1 MRAKFSRISGRISD
15 IGLGRSG
22 DNDKPNRRH
31 TLNLGNF
38 TFSRSRTRAHERQV
52 SAPMPGS
59 RLALTD
65 PAPSIRHTDI
75 DEGSIQRPR
84 SLPPQIIW
92 PSNGSGTLDLSFPD
106 YASQMNTGTGTQYST
121 SRPPSNF
128 TNTRMPTIRCVDCES
143 QSGSQS
149 QSHGPRT
156 TTPTP
161 SVRALE
167 NPNTDRRE
175 INEYLQ
181 PPHEPL
187 KKQSISS
194 IATEPA
200 TRPAPA
206 STSASKISQSSEI
219 GQPGFG
225 PQGQHQQQH
234 EATAAAAPTAVQRNT
249 ESTRLSTGTFRFYGQ
264 LNQNQ
269 NLNQTLNQDRNQD
282 SGAGENDRT
291 ETDMA
296 DHKNK
301 DKSSMRR
308 MYQRIVQST
317 SATLTSEKQKK
328 ALRRI
333 SDIFQPR
340 RDKSQQAREKEK
352 SPAPS
357 PQPHHHNDNDSDSD
371 SDSDDTNN
379 TSDDNDNDD
388 TDTTKETNTT
398 QLQLQPEIQTTT
410 NKTPQDTHPYHPN
423 DYWDRIRQ
431 HHQHQHQLSPS
442 ISHQSLP
449 RHVFNIHIHV
459 TRKPSPLSSSSLTE
473 ADSRG
478 RLADQYHAQDLRL
491 RSRSP
496 RLAPASNA
504 PSIASRCSNGRG
516 DEREHDE
523 NQHQHEPANE
533 NQDVNGSENDID
545 PRSTTSPA
553 SQHSTFHSINPRTS
567 HMGDQELPWKLRIP
581 GDIDEED
588 EHEHE
593 HGHTRSQDPAPPT
606 TTTLTTVTTTP
617 APPTATTPAITP
629 NNVENNDNE
638 AAHQHTT
645 IRTINEGQSP
655 IELPAPGQSGGKD
668 EESSDEEV
676 VMSSTAYPGQEWRPA
691 GFSGWEY

>member
-1 MRAKFSRISGRISD
+1 MRATFSRISGRISD
-15 IGLGRSG
+15 ISLGRSG

-59 RLALTD
+59 KLALTD
-65 PAPSIRHTDI
+65 PVPSIRHTDI

-92 PSNGSGTLDLSFPD
+92 PSDGSGTLNLSFPD

-161 SVRALE
+161 SIRALE
-167 NPNTDRRE
+167 DPNPDRRE
-175 INEYLQ
+175 TNEYLQ
-181 PPHEPL
+181 SPHEPL

-234 EATAAAAPTAVQRNT
+234 EVAAPAPAAAAAAPTAVQRNT
-249 ESTRLSTGTFRFYGQ
+249 ESTRSSTGTFRFYGQ

-269 NLNQTLNQDRNQD
+269 NLNQTLNQDRKQD
-282 SGAGENDRT
+282 PGAGENDRT

-296 DHKNK
+296 DHRNK

-317 SATLTSEKQKK
+317 SATLTGEKQKK

-333 SDIFQPR
+333 SVGVIFDP
-340 RDKSQQAREKEK
+340 
-352 SPAPS
+352 
-357 PQPHHHNDNDSDSD
+357 
-371 SDSDDTNN
+371 
-379 TSDDNDNDD
+379 
-388 TDTTKETNTT
+388 
-398 QLQLQPEIQTTT
+398 
-410 NKTPQDTHPYHPN
+410 
-423 DYWDRIRQ
+423 
-431 HHQHQHQLSPS
+431 
-442 ISHQSLP
+442 
-449 RHVFNIHIHV
+449 
-459 TRKPSPLSSSSLTE
+459 SLT
-473 ADSRG
+473 
-478 RLADQYHAQDLRL
+478 LIVCYVVV
-491 RSRSP
+491 
-496 RLAPASNA
+496 
-504 PSIASRCSNGRG
+504 CW
-516 DEREHDE
+516 
-523 NQHQHEPANE
+523 
-533 NQDVNGSENDID
+533 VID
-545 PRSTTSPA
+545 
-553 SQHSTFHSINPRTS
+553 
-567 HMGDQELPWKLRIP
+567 
-581 GDIDEED
+581 
-588 EHEHE
+588 
-593 HGHTRSQDPAPPT
+593 
-606 TTTLTTVTTTP
+606 
-617 APPTATTPAITP
+617 
-629 NNVENNDNE
+629 
-638 AAHQHTT
+638 
-645 IRTINEGQSP
+645 
-655 IELPAPGQSGGKD
+655 
-668 EESSDEEV
+668 
-676 VMSSTAYPGQEWRPA
+676 
-691 GFSGWEY
+691 